1 MPKKGHS
8 EEQIIAALR
17 QYESGDKVAAVTHDN
32 DGGTVTLRPLLRARI
47 WIVSE
52 EHWARYL

>member
-17 QYESGDKVAAVTHDN
+17 QYESGDRVQAFRRAEKPGERLARRAV
-32 DGGTVTLRPLLRARI
+32 V
-47 WIVSE
+47 
-52 EHWARYL
+52 